1 MNLIVAWHESPHHA
15 IVSFKGDQGLHQDV
29 LDLHADAQGL
39 READQDLHVEESVIA
54 PILLGLR
61 EGDLSLHE
69 EGRTLRD
76 EPRNLH
82 EDTPDLPRQCMR

>member
-1 MNLIVAWHESPHHA
+1 MLN
-15 IVSFKGDQGLHQDV
+15 
-29 LDLHADAQGL
+29 LHADAQGP
-39 READQDLHVEESVIA
+39 READQDLHVEASVIA